1 MEPIQGHQSSRRFG
15 LADILIV
22 MSALALTL
30 SMLRI
35 HWFTRF
41 TYRIAFWREATL
53 ELLRLRDWSF
63 AKLSR
68 GQLAWTLAGQIIDEI
83 FVGLLSAV
91 LLGLTLVQP
100 VLRLSRPR
108 PPFREIMRQSGLVAC
123 LGIIIGTLIATDLSW
138 LAGVDVGYWFILAAL
153 SLLLWPLL
161 GVYPWRPEA
170 SWIDRLG
177 RAVGWGW
184 IIATAAAIASAYL
197 QS

>member
-41 TYRIAFWREATL
+41 TYRI
-53 ELLRLRDWSF
+53 
-63 AKLSR
+63 
-68 GQLAWTLAGQIIDEI
+68 AWTLAGQIIDEI